1 MQHQPRKRFG
11 QHFLSDKDII
21 NKIISIINP
30 GNETILEIG
39 PGTGALT
46 IPLMAHAGTLHVLE
60 VDRDLVQI
68 ISEKC
73 NRPGKLQIHCNDALE
88 FDLQQVS
95 ADKIK
100 VVGNLPYNISTPLI
114 FHLLGQIE
122 HISEMI
128 FMLQEEVVDRM
139 CATTGTKAY
148 GRLSV
153 MIQSQCEVTK
163 LFRVLPQAF
172 TPPPQVT
179 SAVVRI
185 VPSAQPVAYI
195 VDHTLFSIIV
205 RECFNQRRKTLRNA
219 LKNFLSGNQ
228 IESLGIDPRL
238 RPENLGVAEFASL
251 ANAYHRQINQ

>member
-21 NKIISIINP
+21 NKIINVINP
-30 GNETILEIG
+30 GDETILEIG

-46 IPLMAHAGTLHVLE
+46 IPLLTRAGSLHVLE

-68 ISEKC
+68 ICEKC
-73 NRPGKLQIHCNDALE
+73 NGAGQLHIYCNDALE

-95 ADKIK
+95 DNKIK

-122 HISEMI
+122 HISEML
-128 FMLQEEVVDRM
+128 FMLQDEVVDRM
-139 CATTGTKAY
+139 CAVTGTKAY

-153 MIQSQCEVTK
+153 MVQSQCEVTK

-172 TPPPQVT
+172 TPPPKVT

-185 VPSAQPVAYI
+185 MPRIQPVADI
-195 VDHTLFSIIV
+195 RDRTAFSIIV

-219 LKNFLSGNQ
+219 LKNLLAEDQ
-228 IESLGIDPRL
+228 IKQLGIDPRL
-238 RPENLGVAEFASL
+238 RPENLHISDFAKL
-251 ANAYHRQINQ
+251 ANAYHNQ